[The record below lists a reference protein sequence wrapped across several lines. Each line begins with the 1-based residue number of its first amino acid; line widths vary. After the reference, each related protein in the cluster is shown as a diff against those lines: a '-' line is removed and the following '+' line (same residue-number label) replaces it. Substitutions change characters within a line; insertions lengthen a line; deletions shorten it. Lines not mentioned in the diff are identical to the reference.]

1 VTVDQYNI
9 LMLSIKIVKH
19 LSISMKKDLK
29 GRIEI
34 TKSGK
39 PIIKGTKVPVYSVLD
54 ILSDGGGFE
63 EVLKKYP
70 NLEKEDVRAAIKF
83 ASLVLGNEEDNL
95 YGA

>member
-1 VTVDQYNI
+1 
-9 LMLSIKIVKH
+9 
-19 LSISMKKDLK
+19 MKKDLK

-39 PIIKGTKVPVYSVLD
+39 PVIKGTKVTVYSVLD
-54 ILSDGGGFE
+54 ILAEGGGFE

-70 NLEKEDVRAAIKF
+70 NLEKDDVKAAIKF

-95 YGA
+95 YGT